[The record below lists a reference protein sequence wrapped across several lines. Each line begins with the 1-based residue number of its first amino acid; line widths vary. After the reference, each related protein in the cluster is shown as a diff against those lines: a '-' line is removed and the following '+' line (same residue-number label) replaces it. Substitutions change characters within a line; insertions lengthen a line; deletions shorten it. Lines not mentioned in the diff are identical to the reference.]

1 MEQLASAPAVASRS
15 ASAVLLLKKN
25 IMIEPVNAKRAE
37 RAAGAPSPHQE
48 PTELRRTFARN
59 LRQAREAAGLSKL
72 ALAKAALFD
81 SGSLGRIETHAT
93 NATLDTIEQLARAL
107 GLMAIDLLV
116 PEMDDLI
123 LRRVRRGPREPLAS
137 KEPTELR
144 RTFARNVREL
154 RLAAGLQQK
163 MLAQAASMTLAR
175 VSKIEVH
182 AKNVT
187 LDTVTLLAKH
197 LGCAEVD
204 LLRSKTN

>member
-1 MEQLASAPAVASRS
+1 M
-15 ASAVLLLKKN
+15 
-25 IMIEPVNAKRAE
+25 EPVNAKRVN

-59 LRQAREAAGLSKL
+59 LRLAREAAGLSRL
-72 ALAKAALFD
+72 ALARAALFN
-81 SGSLGRIETHAT
+81 SGSLGRIEAYAT

-107 GLMAIDLLV
+107 GLTAIDLLV
-116 PEMDDLI
+116 PDMEDVI
-123 LRRVRRGPREPLAS
+123 LRRVRRGPREPSAS

-144 RTFARNVREL
+144 RTFAGNVRKV
-154 RLAAGLQQK
+154 RLAVGLQQK

-175 VSKIEVH
+175 ISKIEVH

-197 LGCAEVD
+197 LGCSEVD
-204 LLRSKTN
+204 LLRPKSD